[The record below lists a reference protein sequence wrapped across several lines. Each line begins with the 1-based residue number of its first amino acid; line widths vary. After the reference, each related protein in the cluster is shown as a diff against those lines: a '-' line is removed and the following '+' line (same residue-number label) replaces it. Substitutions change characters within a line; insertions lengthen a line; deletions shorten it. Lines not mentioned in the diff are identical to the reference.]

1 MSKPKAC
8 GISHATIPAPSLLRS
23 TRFKVGTEDY
33 AVLSYPLPRWSL
45 PESLTPAERSVLAA
59 ILEGSDRAEVA
70 ALRGVSRH
78 TVDNQLTLVFRKL
91 GVRSREEL
99 AARLV
104 DAVCVGSEVEP

>member
-1 MSKPKAC
+1 M
-8 GISHATIPAPSLLRS
+8 
-23 TRFKVGTEDY
+23 
-33 AVLSYPLPRWSL
+33 LSYQLARWTLPAG
-45 PESLTPAERSVLAA
+45 LTAAERSVLAA

-104 DAVCVGSEVEP
+104 GAVCDGNEAES